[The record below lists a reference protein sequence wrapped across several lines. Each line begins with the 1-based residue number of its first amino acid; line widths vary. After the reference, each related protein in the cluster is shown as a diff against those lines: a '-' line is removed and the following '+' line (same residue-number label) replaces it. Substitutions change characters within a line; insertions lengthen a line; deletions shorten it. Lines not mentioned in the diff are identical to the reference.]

1 VTVVVVVRYEYKVD
15 PAVKVTVV
23 AVLAKL
29 AVTVNTLVAELLGSP
44 FV

>member
-15 PAVKVTVV
+15 STVKVTVV

-29 AVTVNTLVAELLGSP
+29 AVTVNTLAAESLGSP